1 MNFADYLLI
10 LASACQTFVERTEAS
25 KGRDRLTDLDALE
38 ERLGHL
44 TERADRRDLEAR
56 HQGRTITT
64 IQGHLDAAITELRHL
79 ADRLAALEALLAT
92 TTTTTTPKPH
102 VDAPHVDAPHADA
115 RHTDAPS
122 AHNRP
127 REDQVP
133 PAAVPPAEGH
143 ATPPTD
149 AASPP
154 LGEPPRAYLVDLFGA
169 NRGVI
174 RKAMDIL
181 CDAGVPSE
189 EARQWFAS
197 GAWSKP
203 RQRTDAHRKA
213 RQHLTAIAREYGRR
227 GTVELHRTIDLYA
240 TELAW
245 EIHWKPATNVTLLR
259 RVAES

>member
-25 KGRDRLTDLDALE
+25 KGRDRLADLDALE

-64 IQGHLDAAITELRHL
+64 IQGHLDATITELRHL
-79 ADRLAALEALLAT
+79 ADRLAALEALLAAT
-92 TTTTTTPKPH
+92 TTTTATKPH
-102 VDAPHVDAPHADA
+102 VDAPHVH
-115 RHTDAPS
+115 APS
-122 AHNRP
+122 AHDRP
-127 REDQVP
+127 SEDQA
-133 PAAVPPAEGH
+133 PAAAASPEEGH
-143 ATPPTD
+143 APPASTD

-154 LGEPPRAYLVDLFGA
+154 LGEPPRAYLVDLFGS
-169 NRGVI
+169 NRSVI
-174 RKAMDIL
+174 RQAMDIL
-181 CDAGVPSE
+181 RDAGVPSE

-213 RQHLTAIAREYGRR
+213 RQHLTAITREYGRR
-227 GTVELHRTIDLYA
+227 GTVELRRTIDLYA